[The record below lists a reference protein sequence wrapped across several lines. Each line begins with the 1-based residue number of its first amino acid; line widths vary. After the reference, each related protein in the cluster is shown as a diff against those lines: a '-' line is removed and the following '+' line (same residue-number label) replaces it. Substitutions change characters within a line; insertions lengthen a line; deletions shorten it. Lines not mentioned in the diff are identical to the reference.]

1 MDRSI
6 EFYLIKKD
14 QHQDEL
20 MQWVETVTRRPVYG
34 QIGSVSASEFFSGG
48 QNGFKPEW
56 RVTMFGPDY
65 EGEDD
70 AEIYGVVYS
79 IYRVYRA
86 RNDRVELYM
95 ERRTGD
101 GD

>member
-1 MDRSI
+1 
-6 EFYLIKKD
+6 
-14 QHQDEL
+14 
-20 MQWVETVTRRPVYG
+20 MQWVENVTRRPVYG
-34 QIGSVSASEFFSGG
+34 QIGSVSASEFFAGG

-70 AEIYGVVYS
+70 AEIDGEVYS
-79 IYRVYRA
+79 IYRVFRA

-101 GD
+101 GN